1 MITRIFQR
9 FFRSL
14 CIASKVDKAI
24 ELAKKAVN
32 EDGHCCVIGLQVRM
46 WLCILPAAHPF
57 VVLACFRLLTLISHL
72 PSSLQSTG
80 EARSKGAAKSSGINL
95 DKGSALDEFVSAPN
109 EDLKRV
115 IMTIFPLP
123 PKPKGVIAPE
133 FLNVL
138 KNEDLRSG
146 YTTDDASTAS
156 ETSVSSSG
164 RPSRRARK
172 NTVDYSE
179 LNIDNDGNDTS
190 VAANNKRKQKTSSK
204 SNKKRRSSASGNTA
218 PCSSDSDAESDV
230 STLIIDLCF
239 TLHSNY
245 TLNGHF
251 ISFPNTNYLY

>member
-1 MITRIFQR
+1 VTMYSTDCIT
-9 FFRSL
+9 L
-14 CIASKVDKAI
+14 
-24 ELAKKAVN
+24 
-32 EDGHCCVIGLQVRM
+32 
-46 WLCILPAAHPF
+46 F
-57 VVLACFRLLTLISHL
+57 VVLACFRLLTLIS
-72 PSSLQSTG
+72 SSLVTSQSTG

-190 VAANNKRKQKTSSK
+190 VAASNNKRKQKTSSK

-230 STLIIDLCF
+230 STQIIIVSSIVDSI
-239 TLHSNY
+239 TH
-245 TLNGHF
+245 
-251 ISFPNTNYLY
+251 

>member
-1 MITRIFQR
+1 
-9 FFRSL
+9 
-14 CIASKVDKAI
+14 
-24 ELAKKAVN
+24 
-32 EDGHCCVIGLQVRM
+32 
-46 WLCILPAAHPF
+46 
-57 VVLACFRLLTLISHL
+57 
-72 PSSLQSTG
+72 
-80 EARSKGAAKSSGINL
+80 
-95 DKGSALDEFVSAPN
+95 
-109 EDLKRV
+109 
-115 IMTIFPLP
+115 MTIFPLP

-190 VAANNKRKQKTSSK
+190 VAASSNNKRKQKTSSK

-230 STLIIDLCF
+230 STQVIVVSR
-239 TLHSNY
+239 LHSSLQLH
-245 TLNGHF
+245 T
-251 ISFPNTNYLY
+251 

>member
-1 MITRIFQR
+1 
-9 FFRSL
+9 
-14 CIASKVDKAI
+14 
-24 ELAKKAVN
+24 
-32 EDGHCCVIGLQVRM
+32 
-46 WLCILPAAHPF
+46 
-57 VVLACFRLLTLISHL
+57 
-72 PSSLQSTG
+72 
-80 EARSKGAAKSSGINL
+80 
-95 DKGSALDEFVSAPN
+95 
-109 EDLKRV
+109 
-115 IMTIFPLP
+115 MTIFPLP

-190 VAANNKRKQKTSSK
+190 VAASNNKRKQKTTSK

-218 PCSSDSDAESDV
+218 PRSSDSDAESDV
-230 STLIIDLCF
+230 STLIIDVPSIAHL
-239 TLHSNY
+239 L
-245 TLNGHF
+245 L
-251 ISFPNTNYLY
+251 TNNNFLFLTPTTYI

>member
-1 MITRIFQR
+1 M
-9 FFRSL
+9 
-14 CIASKVDKAI
+14 
-24 ELAKKAVN
+24 
-32 EDGHCCVIGLQVRM
+32 
-46 WLCILPAAHPF
+46 
-57 VVLACFRLLTLISHL
+57 
-72 PSSLQSTG
+72 
-80 EARSKGAAKSSGINL
+80 
-95 DKGSALDEFVSAPN
+95 DEFVSAPN

-218 PCSSDSDAESDV
+218 PCSDSDTESDV
-230 STLIIDLCF
+230 STQIVVVCVF
-239 TLHSNY
+239 TLHFNY
-245 TLNGHF
+245 SLNGHF
-251 ISFPNTNYLY
+251 ISFSNTNYLYIVYNRVEW

>member
-1 MITRIFQR
+1 M
-9 FFRSL
+9 
-14 CIASKVDKAI
+14 
-24 ELAKKAVN
+24 
-32 EDGHCCVIGLQVRM
+32 
-46 WLCILPAAHPF
+46 
-57 VVLACFRLLTLISHL
+57 
-72 PSSLQSTG
+72 
-80 EARSKGAAKSSGINL
+80 
-95 DKGSALDEFVSAPN
+95 DEFVSAPN

-146 YTTDDASTAS
+146 YTTDDASTSS
-156 ETSVSSSG
+156 ESSVSSSG

-190 VAANNKRKQKTSSK
+190 VAASNNNKRKQKTSSK

-218 PCSSDSDAESDV
+218 PCSDSDTESDV
-230 STLIIDLCF
+230 STQFNLLLFCLQSF
-239 TLHSNY
+239 TSTH
-245 TLNGHF
+245 
-251 ISFPNTNYLY
+251 